1 MLTMKMVN
9 FNDSITISSF
19 FKKIKNKLLH
29 VQIQHT
35 RTVILN
41 PTIINYWKSID
52 FNFYDTK
59 STTLKVDADQ
69 MMINN

>member
-35 RTVILN
+35 RTVTLN

-52 FNFYDTK
+52 FNFYDMK